1 MLSVIL
7 LSVYDAKYC
16 MKYARRHW
24 AVVGLLLLLGWAVV
38 VVVVPVV
45 VMVVCFFDLKI
56 NG

>member
-45 VMVVCFFDLKI
+45 VMVVFFFFMSI
-56 NG
+56 